1 MTRTSATAIGFAA
14 VLLWSLLAV
23 FTAASGAMP
32 PFQLLA
38 ITFAIGGVAGA
49 ALWIVRPS
57 AAKALRQPWPVWL
70 LGVGGLFGY
79 HAAYFIALRNAP
91 VVEAGL
97 LNYFW
102 PLLIVVFSALLPGE
116 RLKWQHVAGC
126 GLALAGAVLV
136 VTRGQGFSFDPA
148 YLFGYGAALVAAVV
162 WSAYSVLSRRFAHV
176 PSDAITG
183 FCLVT
188 AVLAALAHIAIE
200 PTVWPTGPWQ
210 WAAIVGLGLG
220 PVGLAFYVWDIG
232 VKHGDIQVLGAA
244 SYSAP
249 LLSTAILVATGYA
262 AYSHALLIAC
272 LLITAGAV
280 LAASDLLFRRRRYED
295 FLEEWNSPED
305 EEAFRE
311 LGKTEPTSTKGR

>member
-1 MTRTSATAIGFAA
+1 MHLSRPAATAIGFIA

-23 FTAASGAMP
+23 FTAGSGAMP
-32 PFQLLA
+32 PFQLTA
-38 ITFAIGGVAGA
+38 ITFAIGGLAGV
-49 ALWIVRPS
+49 ALWTVRPA

-97 LNYFW
+97 LNYLW
-102 PLLIVVFSALLPGE
+102 PLLIVVFSAFLPGE
-116 RLKWQHVAGC
+116 RLKWQHIAGC
-126 GLALAGAVLV
+126 TLALIGAVLV
-136 VTRGQGFSFDPA
+136 VTRGQGFGFDPA
-148 YLFGYGAALVAAVV
+148 YLPGYAAALFAALA
-162 WSAYSVLSRRFAHV
+162 WSSYSVLSRRFAHV

-183 FCLVT
+183 FCLAT
-188 AVLAALAHIAIE
+188 AVLAAIVHLAIE
-200 PTVWPTGPWQ
+200 PTVWPTSPWQ

-249 LLSTAILVATGYA
+249 LLSTAILVLAGYA
-262 AYSHALLIAC
+262 TYSHMLLIAC

-280 LAASDLLFRRRRYED
+280 LAASDLLFRRKSAR
-295 FLEEWNSPED
+295 S
-305 EEAFRE
+305 
-311 LGKTEPTSTKGR
+311 

>member
-1 MTRTSATAIGFAA
+1 MHLSRPAATAIGFIA

-32 PFQLLA
+32 PFQLTA
-38 ITFAIGGVAGA
+38 ITFAIGGLAGV
-49 ALWIVRPS
+49 ALWTVRPA

-97 LNYFW
+97 LNYLW
-102 PLLIVVFSALLPGE
+102 PLLIVVFSSFLPGE
-116 RLKWQHVAGC
+116 KLKWQHIAGC
-126 GLALAGAVLV
+126 ALALIGAILV

-148 YLFGYGAALVAAVV
+148 YLPGYAAALFAALA
-162 WSAYSVLSRRFAHV
+162 WSSYSVLSRRFAHV

-183 FCLVT
+183 FCLAT
-188 AVLAALAHIAIE
+188 AVLAAIVHLAIE
-200 PTVWPTGPWQ
+200 PTVWPTSPWQ

-249 LLSTAILVATGYA
+249 LLSTAILVLAGYA
-262 AYSHALLIAC
+262 TYSHTLLIAC

-280 LAASDLLFRRRRYED
+280 LAASDLLFRRKSAR
-295 FLEEWNSPED
+295 S
-305 EEAFRE
+305 
-311 LGKTEPTSTKGR
+311 

>member
-1 MTRTSATAIGFAA
+1 MERGRVMQFPTARQIGYERHMHLSRPTATAIGFIA

-32 PFQLLA
+32 PFQLTA
-38 ITFAIGGVAGA
+38 ITFAVGGLAGVA
-49 ALWIVRPS
+49 LWVVRPS

-79 HAAYFIALRNAP
+79 HAAYFFALRNAP

-97 LNYFW
+97 LNYLW

-116 RLKWQHVAGC
+116 RLKWQHIVGC

-136 VTRGQGFSFDPA
+136 VTKGQGFAFDPA
-148 YLFGYGAALVAAVV
+148 YVLGYLAALVAALA
-162 WSAYSVLSRRFAHV
+162 WSSYSVLSRRFAHV

-183 FCLVT
+183 FCLAT
-188 AVLAALAHIAIE
+188 AVLAAIVHLAVE
-200 PTVWPTGPWQ
+200 PTVWPTDAWQ
-210 WAAIVGLGLG
+210 WGAIVGLGLG
-220 PVGLAFYVWDIG
+220 PVGLAFYVWDLG

-249 LLSTAILVATGYA
+249 LLSTVILILAGFAT
-262 AYSHALLIAC
+262 YSHTLLFAC

-280 LAASDLLFRRRRYED
+280 IAASDLLFRRPSSRTKI
-295 FLEEWNSPED
+295 SPD
-305 EEAFRE
+305 A
-311 LGKTEPTSTKGR
+311 

>member
-1 MTRTSATAIGFAA
+1 MNRTTATAIGFAA
-14 VLLWSLLAV
+14 VLLWSLLAF

-32 PFQLLA
+32 PFQLTA
-38 ITFAIGGVAGA
+38 ITFGIGGLAGV
-49 ALWIVRPS
+49 ALWAVRPS

-102 PLLIVVFSALLPGE
+102 PLLIVVFSSFLPGE
-116 RLKWQHVAGC
+116 RLKWQHIASC
-126 GLALAGAVLV
+126 LLALAGAVLV

-148 YLFGYGAALVAAVV
+148 YLFGYGAALFAAVT
-162 WSAYSVLSRRFAHV
+162 WAAYSVLSRRLPHV

-183 FCLVT
+183 FCLAT
-188 AVLAALAHIAIE
+188 AALAALVHVAIE
-200 PTVWPTGPWQ
+200 PTVWPTDTWQ

-262 AYSHALLIAC
+262 AYSHTLLVAC

-280 LAASDLLFRRRRYED
+280 LAASDLLFRRPSSRTTP
-295 FLEEWNSPED
+295 SPD
-305 EEAFRE
+305 A
-311 LGKTEPTSTKGR
+311 

>member
-1 MTRTSATAIGFAA
+1 MSRTSATAIGFAA
-14 VLLWSLLAV
+14 VLLWSLLAF
-23 FTAASGAMP
+23 FTASSGAMP
-32 PFQLLA
+32 PFQLTA
-38 ITFAIGGVAGA
+38 ITFGIGGLAGV
-49 ALWIVRPS
+49 ALWTVRPS
-57 AAKALRQPWPVWL
+57 AAKALRQPWRVWL

-102 PLLIVVFSALLPGE
+102 PLLIVVFSAFLPGE
-116 RLKWQHVAGC
+116 RLKWQHIAGC
-126 GLALAGAVLV
+126 ALALIGAVLV
-136 VTRGQGFSFDPA
+136 VTGGKGFAFDPA
-148 YLFGYGAALVAAVV
+148 YLLGYGAALFAAVA
-162 WSAYSVLSRRFAHV
+162 WSTYSVLSRRFAHV

-183 FCLVT
+183 FCLAT
-188 AVLAALAHIAIE
+188 AVLAAAVHFAIE
-200 PTVWPTGPWQ
+200 PTVWPANAWQ

-249 LLSTAILVATGYA
+249 LLSTAILVLTGYA

-280 LAASDLLFRRRRYED
+280 LAASDLLFRRK
-295 FLEEWNSPED
+295 
-305 EEAFRE
+305 A
-311 LGKTEPTSTKGR
+311 

>member
-1 MTRTSATAIGFAA
+1 MHISRPTATAIGFLA
-14 VLLWSLLAV
+14 VLLWSLLSY
-23 FTAASGAMP
+23 FTAASGAVP
-32 PFQLLA
+32 PFQLTA
-38 ITFAIGGVAGA
+38 ITFGIGGLAGV
-49 ALWIVRPS
+49 ALWIVRPA

-97 LNYFW
+97 LNYLW

-116 RLKWQHVAGC
+116 RLKWQHIAGC
-126 GLALAGAVLV
+126 ALALVGAVLV

-148 YLFGYGAALVAAVV
+148 YLPGYVAALIAALA
-162 WSAYSVLSRRFAHV
+162 WSSYSVLSRRLPHV

-183 FCLVT
+183 FCLAT
-188 AVLAALAHIAIE
+188 AVLAGLVHLAIE
-200 PTVWPTGPWQ
+200 PTVWPDTAWQ

-249 LLSTAILVATGYA
+249 LLSTAILVITGYA
-262 AYSHALLIAC
+262 AYSHLLLVAC

-280 LAASDLLFRRRRYED
+280 LAASDLLFRRGRD
-295 FLEEWNSPED
+295 NSPE
-305 EEAFRE
+305 
-311 LGKTEPTSTKGR
+311 TP